1 MSKADKF
8 RKGNFREH
16 VLAKSMWLGADVV
29 ETYEDWIWVDGK
41 LVLKKL
47 NYSHA
52 ALKVICEIIE
62 NAIDHWYEDRSV
74 KEIRVYFQPNGEIG
88 VYNDGNGFP
97 LRKIDGDYIPTI
109 AATKEF
115 SGSNLSKD
123 KNRVV
128 GGTNGL
134 GMKLVNILS
143 DWFEIETVDPDRKLY
158 FYQRFEK
165 NMETIF
171 PEETHA
177 LNSKELSK
185 EERKPHTHMSYLPS
199 YSEKLGY
206 VEWTTE
212 LVNDLQQM
220 ILMRMRHLACYISCF
235 GGGCKVYFNDQLI
248 ECTLPQL
255 VAAFPM
261 TTFTG
266 ITLKGPGGVFP
277 WHIYVGATE
286 CLGWQDYSIVN
297 ALFAK
302 AGGSHIKLIRDGL
315 KVGLRVKMEPLLNK
329 YKAKFTSKSAATA
342 FLNKVIE
349 DRLMIVF
356 VGQIGDPKWGGQT
369 KQEIMALPDSY
380 KKHWDPALIG
390 QVWKFFE
397 NEAIDAIMEKVGKKS
412 TRKRKAK
419 IDKYKKAKKAGGRYG
434 QRCKLIIPEGDAAQL
449 LIEDGFSSK
458 TCVIT
463 SEYYGIFNIS
473 GVPMNARKHITIKKN
488 PKTGKSQIIV
498 DKQLGN
504 NETLQGLMQVLNLDY
519 SKSYATEAERK
530 TLDYGEIIIAT
541 DQDTDGIGQI
551 CGMIMNFFAVFWP
564 ELLKHDFIK
573 RWETPVVRAFS
584 KKKVR
589 GATTVKDFYSEE
601 DFEKWFA
608 GESPDSWTIEY
619 YKGLAAH
626 QDAETIKMFN
636 EFEDHLFVHPWDPK
650 THEIMEV
657 IYGKKTDPRKKELT
671 KPLIEAQ
678 HFPDRR
684 IPISYHL
691 LRETKAHQLK
701 VIERKLASAV
711 DGLIPVQRKIVTGA
725 RQNPEKMKVF
735 QLAGRIADQ
744 MRYHHGD
751 MSLNGAII
759 KLAQNFIGARNL
771 PLVLPLGKFG
781 SRSRGTAKAG
791 SPRYI
796 ATKINK
802 LLFDA
807 IFPPEDTWLLPYTL
821 EDGVQCEPNYY
832 APIVPMSIL
841 ETQTTTGPG
850 WNISSFARDFA
861 KVLTNVR
868 AMISSKKPTPMPT
881 DIWIPPKYDIKGNLI
896 PNKMEVRMAKTSNAS
911 KTLDPMCFG
920 YYEMDE
926 KSNDTIYITELP
938 LRTWTKP
945 YVDSLNGTRKDKKG
959 NEIPLKKYVKDAE
972 ADISKTVNIK
982 VKLIPGGLASIQ
994 KEYGDEYTD
1003 PIEEYLELRTSL
1015 RPSLNMFG
1023 AHGKVEHFKNYIE
1036 VMEYWFPIRKH
1047 YYELRLQRRLELLRL
1062 RILFLEN
1069 LIRYWKLTEA
1079 AIIVVAKGDDEP
1091 TIIKQLEKNKL
1102 VKFNRPVLNE
1112 PKYTP
1117 VDKLREV
1124 ILGLSANYNYILD
1137 LRQRDMLV
1145 SAQKSRKEEL
1155 KKLKA
1160 QLASMEK
1167 MTWQKLWRDELN
1179 NLEKIVNDGIRT
1191 NWMFKN
1197 TNFRW

>member
-16 VLAKSMWLGADVV
+16 VLTKSMWVGADVV
-29 ETYEDWIWVDGK
+29 EPYEEWIWVEGK
-41 LVLKKL
+41 MVLMRAK
-47 NYSHA
+47 YSHGG
-52 ALKVICEIIE
+52 LKVICEIIE
-62 NAIDHWYEDRSV
+62 NALDHWYEDRSV
-74 KEIRVYFQPNGEIG
+74 TEIRVYFKPNGEIG
-88 VYNDGNGFP
+88 VYNNGSGFP
-97 LRKIDGDYIPTI
+97 LRQIDGEYIPKI
-109 AATKEF
+109 AATQEF

-123 KNRVV
+123 KDRVV

-143 DWFEIETVDPDRKLY
+143 DWFEIETVDPTRKLY

-165 NMETIF
+165 NLEIIN
-171 PEETHA
+171 PEEVLP
-177 LNSKELSK
+177 LNDKSLSK
-185 EERKPHTHMSYLPS
+185 DEKAPHTHIGFLPS
-199 YSEKLGY
+199 YSKSLGY
-206 VEWTTE
+206 EEWTDE
-212 LVNDLQQM
+212 LSNHLQQM
-220 ILMRMRHLACYISCF
+220 ILMRLRHLACYINCF

-261 TTFTG
+261 SDFTG
-266 ITLKGPGGVFP
+266 ITLKGPKGAFP
-277 WHIYVGATE
+277 WHVYVGATDS
-286 CLGWQDYSIVN
+286 LGWQDYSIVN
-297 ALFAK
+297 GLFAK
-302 AGGSHIKLIRDGL
+302 AGGSHIKIIKDGL
-315 KVGLRVKMEPLLNK
+315 KTGLRAKMAPLLDK
-329 YKAKFTSKSAATA
+329 YKAKFASKGAATS

-349 DRLMIVF
+349 DRLMVVF
-356 VGQIGDPKWGGQT
+356 VGQIGDPKWGGQN
-369 KQEIMALPDSY
+369 KQEIGALPKSY
-380 KKHWDPALIG
+380 NKHWNPALID

-473 GVPMNARKHITIKKN
+473 GVPMNARKHITVKKN
-488 PKTGKSQIIV
+488 PKTGKSQVIV
-498 DKQLGN
+498 DKQLSN
-504 NETLQGLMQVLNLDY
+504 NETLQGLMQVLNLDIN
-519 SKSYATEAERK
+519 KTYATEAERK

-589 GATTVKDFYSEE
+589 GATVVKDFYSEE
-601 DFEKWFA
+601 DFEKWFST
-608 GESPDSWTIEY
+608 ESPDSWVIEY

-626 QDAETIKMFN
+626 QEAETVKMFD

-657 IYGKKTDPRKKELT
+657 IYGKITEPRKKELT
-671 KPLIEAQ
+671 QPLIAAQ

-725 RQNPEKMKVF
+725 RRNPEKMKVF

-759 KLAQNFIGARNL
+759 KLAQNFTGARNL
-771 PLVLPLGKFG
+771 PLLLPLGKFG

-807 IFPPEDTWLLPYTL
+807 IYPPEDTWLLPYTL
-821 EDGVQCEPNYY
+821 EDGIRCEPNYY
-832 APIVPMSIL
+832 APIVPMAIL

-850 WNISSFARDFA
+850 WNIQSFARDFT
-861 KVLTNVR
+861 KVLSNVR
-868 AMISSKKPTPMPT
+868 AMISGRAPQPMVM
-881 DIWIPPKYDIKGNLI
+881 DVWIPPKYDIKGNAI
-896 PNKMEVRMAKTSNAS
+896 PNRMTVKMAKTSKAR

-926 KSNDTIYITELP
+926 GDDNTVYITELP

-945 YVDSLNGTRKDKKG
+945 YVNSLIGTRKDFKG
-959 NEIPLKKYVKDAE
+959 NELPLKKYVKDAE

-982 VKLIPGGLASIQ
+982 VKLVPGSLKTIE
-994 KEYGDEYTD
+994 KEYGDEHTD
-1003 PIEEYLELRTSL
+1003 ALEDYLELRTSL

-1023 AHGKVEHFKNYIE
+1023 AHGKVEHFKNYVE
-1036 VMEYWFPIRKH
+1036 VMRYWFPIRKH
-1047 YYELRLQRRLELLRL
+1047 YYELRLQRQLELLRL
-1062 RILFLEN
+1062 RILYLEN
-1069 LIRYWKLTEA
+1069 LIRYWELTKAE
-1079 AIIVVAKGDDEP
+1079 IIIVAKGDDEP
-1091 TIIKQLEKNKL
+1091 MIIKQLEKNKL
-1102 VKFNRPVLNE
+1102 VKFNRPLLNE
-1112 PKYTP
+1112 PKYTSM
-1117 VDKLREV
+1117 DKLREM
-1124 ILGLSANYNYILD
+1124 ILGSSANYNYILD

-1145 SAQKSRKEEL
+1145 SAQKVRKEEL

-1160 QLASMEK
+1160 QLATMEK
-1167 MTWQKLWRDELN
+1167 MTWQKLWQDELN
-1179 NLEKIVNDGIRT
+1179 ALEKIVTEGIRT

-1197 TNFRW
+1197 TSFRW